1 MRVLVTGATGFV
13 GRSVTMALL
22 SDGHEV
28 HGLVRDPASAESLR
42 QAGILTL
49 ITEIGPMTQKALG
62 TALRIDR
69 TTMVAL
75 VDDLE
80 ARGLAE
86 RRRHPRDRR
95 AFLITVTA
103 PGQRAKTAA
112 IGILDRQQQRFLAP
126 LGQQDR
132 LLLADLLRR
141 LQHGQQGQ

>member
-1 MRVLVTGATGFV
+1 MLGPIVTVLD
-13 GRSVTMALL
+13 LII
-22 SDGHEV
+22 
-28 HGLVRDPASAESLR
+28 ES
-42 QAGILTL
+42 
-49 ITEIGPMTQKALG
+49 GPMTQKALG

-95 AFLITVTA
+95 AFLVTA
-103 PGQRAKTAA
+103 TPLGREAKAAA
-112 IGILDRQQQRFLAP
+112 IRVLDCQQQRFPAP
-126 LGQQDR
+126 LSQQDR

-141 LQHGQQGQ
+141 LYHGQQDPDPSRPRRTRSPASQAGTWLACP